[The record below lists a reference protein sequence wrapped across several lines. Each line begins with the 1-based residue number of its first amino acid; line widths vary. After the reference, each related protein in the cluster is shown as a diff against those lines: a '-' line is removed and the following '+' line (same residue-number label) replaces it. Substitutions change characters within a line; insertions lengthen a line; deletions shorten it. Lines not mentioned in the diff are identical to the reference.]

1 MLKQSP
7 QASMA
12 KRFPSL
18 FNRIPSR
25 AWPAVLVVSV
35 LVVTLTAERISKVS
49 NDRGVSWV
57 AHEIYSGARVNSAT
71 AADYDGDGS
80 QEIIFSAAG
89 QVLMLHGPDY
99 KTKQVLTTLESKRPK
114 GKDQCIH
121 SVLHDVDRDGD
132 LDFVGSYVRGLFWLE
147 CPGEN
152 ATTTDWKTHQITDKI
167 HGVHCIRSFDID
179 QDGALDLI
187 ANDFTNGK
195 GPYSSSI
202 CWLKPSTPAGRGGMK
217 WSIIPIA
224 PGSAPG
230 GSHYF
235 DFGDVN
241 GDGRPDFALGA
252 KGKPFADGNY
262 FAVFYAPEDPAQPW
276 RREFLPNPGGQTGA
290 THASPADVNGDG
302 EPDILASRGHGN
314 GVVWF
319 EGPEWTEHVIDEEV
333 LFPHST
339 DFGDIDGDG
348 DIDLSSVGFGSKLAA
363 WYENDGQG
371 KFTRHVLSRNQMAY
385 DTMITD
391 LDGDGDQDILVAGQR
406 SENVVWFENP
416 GKSKD

>member
-1 MLKQSP
+1 MN
-7 QASMA
+7 M
-12 KRFPSL
+12 
-18 FNRIPSR
+18 IPSR
-25 AWPAVLVVSV
+25 VWPVVLAVSL
-35 LVVTLTAERISKVS
+35 LVVTLTVARISKVTA
-49 NDRGVSWV
+49 DRGVSWV
-57 AHEIYSGARVNSAT
+57 GHEVYSGARVNSAT
-71 AADYDGDGS
+71 AADYDGDGC

-89 QVLMLHGPDY
+89 KVFMFHGPDY
-99 KTKQVLTTLESKRPK
+99 KTKQVLASLESKRPK
-114 GKDQCIH
+114 SKAQCIH
-121 SVLHDVDRDGD
+121 SVLHDVDHDGD

-147 CPGEN
+147 CPGEE
-152 ATTTDWKTHQITDKI
+152 ATTTTWKTHQITDEI

-179 QDGALDLI
+179 RDGTLDLI
-187 ANDFTNGK
+187 ANDFTDGK
-195 GPYSSSI
+195 GPYSGSI
-202 CWLKPSTPAGRGGMK
+202 CWLKPSTPPGAGEMR

-224 PGSAPG
+224 QGSAPG

-241 GDGRPDFALGA
+241 GDGRPDFTLGA
-252 KGKPFADGNY
+252 KGKPFANGNY

-276 RREFLPNPGGQTGA
+276 RREFLPDPGGQTGA

-302 EPDILASRGHGN
+302 EPDILASRGHGK

-319 EGPEWTEHVIDEEV
+319 EGPDWKEHVIDEDI

-363 WYENDGQG
+363 WYENDGRG
-371 KFTRHVLSRNQMAY
+371 NFTRHVLSRNQMAY

-391 LDGDGDQDILVAGQR
+391 LNGDGDKDILVAGQQ
-406 SENVVWFENP
+406 SENVIWFENP
-416 GKSKD
+416 GDRGD

>member
-1 MLKQSP
+1 
-7 QASMA
+7 MA
-12 KRFPSL
+12 KRFPPL

-114 GKDQCIH
+114 GRDQCIH
-121 SVLHDVDRDGD
+121 SGLHDVDRDGD

-187 ANDFTNGK
+187 ANDFTNGN

-262 FAVFYAPEDPAQPW
+262 FSVFYAPEDPAQPW

>member
-1 MLKQSP
+1 
-7 QASMA
+7 MA
-12 KRFPSL
+12 KRFPPL

-147 CPGEN
+147 CPGED

>member
-1 MLKQSP
+1 
-7 QASMA
+7 MA
-12 KRFPSL
+12 KRFPPL

-25 AWPAVLVVSV
+25 AWPAALVVSV

>member
-1 MLKQSP
+1 
-7 QASMA
+7 MA

>member
-1 MLKQSP
+1 
-7 QASMA
+7 MA
-12 KRFPSL
+12 KLFPPL

-391 LDGDGDQDILVAGQR
+391 LDGDGDKDILVAGQR

>member
-1 MLKQSP
+1 M
-7 QASMA
+7 
-12 KRFPSL
+12 
-18 FNRIPSR
+18 NTIPSR
-25 AWPAVLVVSV
+25 VWPAVLAVSL
-35 LVVTLTAERISKVS
+35 LVVTLTLARILTVDAER
-49 NDRGVSWV
+49 DASWV
-57 AHEIYSGARVNSAT
+57 GHEVYSGARVNSAT

-89 QVLMLHGPDY
+89 KVFMFLGPDY
-99 KTKQVLTTLESKRPK
+99 RTKQVLALLDSKRPK
-114 GKDQCIH
+114 SKAQCIH
-121 SVLHDVDRDGD
+121 CVLHDVDHDGD
-132 LDFVGSYVRGLFWLE
+132 LDFVGSHARGLFWLE
-147 CPGEN
+147 CPGDK
-152 ATTTDWKTHQITDKI
+152 ATTTRWKTHQITDQI

-179 QDGALDLI
+179 RDGVPDLI
-187 ANDFTNGK
+187 ANDFTEGK
-195 GPYSSSI
+195 GPYSGSI
-202 CWLKPSTPAGRGGMK
+202 CWLKPVIPSEPNEMR

-224 PGSAPG
+224 RGSAPG

-241 GDGRPDFALGA
+241 GDGRPDFTLGA

-262 FAVFYAPEDPAQPW
+262 FAVFYAPEDPALPW
-276 RREFLPNPGGQTGA
+276 RREFLPDPGGQTGA
-290 THASPADVNGDG
+290 THAAPADVNGDG

-319 EGPEWTEHVIDEEV
+319 EGPGWKEHVIDEDI

-363 WYENDGQG
+363 WYENDGRG

-391 LDGDGDQDILVAGQR
+391 LNGDGDMDILVAGQQ
-406 SENVVWFENP
+406 SENVIWFENP
-416 GKSKD
+416 GDGKE

>member
-1 MLKQSP
+1 
-7 QASMA
+7 MA
-12 KRFPSL
+12 KRFPPL